1 MRTSIIVQNLKCGGC
16 ANTITTKLSQL
27 ENVTN
32 IVVDTE
38 SSTVSF
44 VAISSDDALTVKER
58 LKTLGY
64 PSIEDGTVKFYAP
77 ITTNS
82 MCLQCH
88 GSPEKDIESKVLTA
102 LTNLYPEDKA
112 IGYDVNEVRGIW
124 SITYKQ

>member
-44 VAISSDDALTVKER
+44 VAISSEDALSVKAR

-64 PSIEDGTVKFYAP
+64 PSIEDANGV
-77 ITTNS
+77 
-82 MCLQCH
+82 L
-88 GSPEKDIESKVLTA
+88 SKAKSFVSCA
-102 LTNLYPEDKA
+102 SGKM
-112 IGYDVNEVRGIW
+112 
-124 SITYKQ
+124 K